1 MTQQILEKKNTIYN
15 TRFLSLSKFGVRIP
29 TLVTMKY
36 YKKKHNVAVFGPT
49 PRAWLGWAEI
59 DSLIF
64 GHTTNLYA
72 NQ

>member
-49 PRAWLGWAEI
+49 PAWLGWAEI

-64 GHTTNLYA
+64 RHTTNLYA